1 MSVATH
7 WEDFLWSLVR
17 RPQQASL
24 VSVGTHRSLG
34 SSPGASG
41 SVGLGWGLR
50 MRISEECSIP
60 RSAGTAVLGWQSENR
75 CPGGGE
81 GGANLFLT
89 LPGCL
94 VRVRCQVR
102 C

>member
-60 RSAGTAVLGWQSENR
+60 RSAGTLSWDGSLRTDVLVVVRAVPTCSSPSLG
-75 CPGGGE
+75 
-81 GGANLFLT
+81 AL
-89 LPGCL
+89 
-94 VRVRCQVR
+94 
-102 C
+102 